1 MEEKNILIEALK
13 RFAENPETI
22 ENFNSYLDKHFI
34 AWCEK
39 WAKTPEG
46 FISELDQ
53 FSRVE
58 V

>member
-22 ENFNSYLDKHFI
+22 ENFSAYLDRHFT

-39 WAKTPEG
+39 WAKTPDG
-46 FISELDQ
+46 FISELDH